1 VGGADAYR
9 PFAFATAFATSFGL
23 TGAGLATRVVEKT
36 GLALSS
42 SRSTDADVA
51 FAMMGAGAT
60 KRTTGVGFGTG
71 LGLTSRFFGRAG
83 GGTGLV
89 GVVVAGARLVSGG
102 DLHGFLRT
110 LIMLTVI
117 AGLTFGG
124 RTVIDMMSANA
135 AIVRAAA
142 VPPANPLHAE
152 RPTR

>member
-1 VGGADAYR
+1 MRRLLLSV
-9 PFAFATAFATSFGL
+9 SV
-23 TGAGLATRVVEKT
+23 GLA
-36 GLALSS
+36 
-42 SRSTDADVA
+42 
-51 FAMMGAGAT
+51 GAGAAPT
-60 KRTTGVGFGTG
+60 AWASTASG
-71 LGLTSRFFGRAG
+71 LAIDTWLHSALASFAG
-83 GGTGLV
+83 PVAYAAVLV